1 MDSPGACR
9 HGAAPSSEPSVNLPM
24 KPEPFELHRETILPA
39 WCDYNGH
46 MNLAYYVLAF
56 DHATDAFWD
65 ELGIG
70 LDYRIRTDNSTFTVE
85 SHITYDQEVMAG
97 DEVRCTT
104 QLLGFDDKRIHYFH
118 RMYHAADGYLAAT
131 TELLGVHVDLTVRRV
146 APMPDE
152 VLARLAAV
160 MDAHRR
166 LATPDEVGRVIAIR
180 PRRAT

>member
-1 MDSPGACR
+1 MPDTVSHP
-9 HGAAPSSEPSVNLPM
+9 P
-24 KPEPFELHRETILPA
+24 ELHREIVRPE

-46 MNLAYYVLAF
+46 MNLAFYVLVF

-65 ELGIG
+65 TLGIG
-70 LDYRIRTDNSTFTVE
+70 LDYRDRTNNSTFGVE
-85 SHITYDQEVMAG
+85 SHITYDREVLEG

-118 RMYHAADGYLAAT
+118 RMYHVRDGYLAAT

-146 APMPDE
+146 AAMPED
-152 VLARLAAV
+152 VRARLADTL
-160 MDAHRR
+160 DAHRG
-166 LATPDEVGRVIAIR
+166 LGTPDEIGRVIGLG